1 MVTRR
6 KLILS
11 GATGLLAAAL
21 PHSAFAAEAGGWKI
35 DEITVDGKAWSLR
48 AMLADFLKY

>member
-11 GATGLLAAAL
+11 GATGLLATTL
-21 PHSAFAAEAGGWKI
+21 PHSAFAADDPTG
-35 DEITVDGKAWSLR
+35 TL
-48 AMLADFLKY
+48 